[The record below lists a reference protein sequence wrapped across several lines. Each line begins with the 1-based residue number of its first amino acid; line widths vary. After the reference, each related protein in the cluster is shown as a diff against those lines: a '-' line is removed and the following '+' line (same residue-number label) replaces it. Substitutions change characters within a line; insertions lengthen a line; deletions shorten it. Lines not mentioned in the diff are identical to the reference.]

1 MLYRVSALGGGL
13 YLALDPLD
21 EGLAV
26 LVALLVLA
34 DRADLYGGEA
44 VGSLSD
50 LLVVQ
55 LIVVRYREHTTVD
68 LALDEPQAL
77 PVIGERRVQGPAVRA
92 GGLPNQRL
100 EGVALLLGPL
110 GELLGERPVALSLV
124 PGLTR
129 RAVEDLPHEPNAVL
143 LVPDNVV
150 YGHLVRLSARPRQL
164 LLSPVALRMVFI
176 LILLLVFAIS
186 YLRPTHILW
195 NVEIHVK
202 IREGVASEPPLK
214 KEFWFGQGL

>member
-1 MLYRVSALGGGL
+1 LLYRVTALGGGL

-44 VGSLSD
+44 VGSLRD

-77 PVIGERRVQGPAVRA
+77 PVVGERRVQGPVVRA

-110 GELLGERPVALSLV
+110 GELLGERPVALGLV
-124 PGLTR
+124 PGLPR
-129 RAVEDLPHEPNAVL
+129 RAVEDVPREPNAAL

-150 YGHLVRLSARPRQL
+150 YDHLVRLSARPRQL
-164 LLSPVALRMVFI
+164 LRTPVGLPHGIHSHPTASVCYQ
-176 LILLLVFAIS
+176 LLATYTYTLECQDS
-186 YLRPTHILW
+186 
-195 NVEIHVK
+195 
-202 IREGVASEPPLK
+202 
-214 KEFWFGQGL
+214 